1 MRKEITAL
9 FLGLTLGA
17 ASLNAAAFDLPKLPS
32 AGGGGSEAAGD
43 IDAKVK
49 AFTDRSVVT
58 NKLVGLSLLSI
69 ERAYATDEERAGLTE
84 KMKALNSATDPKE
97 INAQVTEI
105 QKTDGAKVEELAKA
119 KDTEEK
125 TKKLDA
131 KKQKEVAV
139 GVGNFILAGLQAIKL
154 TQDGQAIVSSIG
166 SNPMNITK
174 VIPVKDALPILADAA
189 STSTKVMSGFTKVLK
204 GANVQVAPV
213 TAESK
218 PAEVKF

>member
-1 MRKEITAL
+1 MKKEIATL
-9 FLGLTLGA
+9 FLGLTLGV
-17 ASLNAAAFDLPKLPS
+17 ASLNAAAFDLPKVPS
-32 AGGGGSEAAGD
+32 AGGGGSSESGD
-43 IDAKVK
+43 VDAKVK

-119 KDTEEK
+119 KDAEEK

-139 GVGNFILAGLQAIKL
+139 GVSNFILAGLQAVKL
-154 TQDGQAIVSSIG
+154 TQDG

>member
-1 MRKEITAL
+1 MKKEIAAL
-9 FLGLTLGA
+9 FLGLTLGTA
-17 ASLNAAAFDLPKLPS
+17 TLNAVAFDLPKVPS
-32 AGGGGSEAAGD
+32 AGGGGASDAGD
-43 IDAKVK
+43 IDSKVK
-49 AFTDRSVVT
+49 AFTDRSAVT

-119 KDTEEK
+119 KDAEEK

-139 GVGNFILAGLQAIKL
+139 GVSNFILAGLQAVKL
-154 TQDGQAIVSSIG
+154 TQDGQAIVSSVG